1 MLQAIKIKLYPSDD
15 QKIYINKLLGTTRF
29 VYNQCLNYKI
39 NEHKINNKNTNIS
52 DTNNYVKELKMEYEW
67 IKESSH
73 SKVLQQSLM
82 NLETAYKNFFKDH
95 KGYPKFKSKHSNQS
109 CRFPV
114 DAIMGVNGNRINI
127 IKALNKINC
136 IWLNNKLYTFTQ
148 NYFAFYCWL
157 QI

>member
-52 DTNNYVKELKMEYEW
+52 DTNNYVKELKMEHEW

-114 DAIMGVNGNRINI
+114 DAIMGVNGTIYENLKFKTKKKLCQMKPSDIEQI
-127 IKALNKINC
+127 IRKHYNLI
-136 IWLNNKLYTFTQ
+136 
-148 NYFAFYCWL
+148 
-157 QI
+157 